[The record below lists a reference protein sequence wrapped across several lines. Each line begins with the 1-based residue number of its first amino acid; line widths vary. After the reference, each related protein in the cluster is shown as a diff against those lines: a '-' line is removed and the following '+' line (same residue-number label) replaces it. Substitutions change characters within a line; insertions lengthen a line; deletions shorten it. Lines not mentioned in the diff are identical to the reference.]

1 MDGLDKNSIMKNN
14 RQPRVVIIGATNRPN
29 SIDSALRRPGRFDRE
44 FEIGIPSPDSRF
56 DILSILLESINHS
69 LIPKEIRD
77 ISDKAHGYVGADLAA
92 ICREAGL
99 NAIKRFKRQTDNI
112 DKQSGKSLLPA
123 DDVVI
128 GLQDMLSG
136 MTLVKPSV
144 IREISLQVP
153 KVYWHQIGGQN
164 EIKQKLKEAVEWP
177 LKNPQVFIRFNIKPP
192 KGLLLYGPPGC
203 SKTLMAKALATEAGL
218 NFLAVKGPELF
229 SKWVG
234 DSEKAVQQIFKKA
247 RAAAPSVIFF
257 DEIDALAVKRSGDS
271 AVADRVLSQLLM
283 EMDGMEPLVN
293 VTVIA
298 ATNRPDILDSA
309 LLRPGRIDSI
319 LYVSPPD
326 LPSRQA
332 IFTIQLKRIPT
343 NGVDPLV
350 LAELTEGFSG
360 AEVVAVCQNA
370 ASAAMME
377 SLDATTVDMKHFL
390 DSISKTVPR
399 ITPEMIEFYQRFR
412 DRSGLASV

>member
-1 MDGLDKNSIMKNN
+1 
-14 RQPRVVIIGATNRPN
+14 
-29 SIDSALRRPGRFDRE
+29 
-44 FEIGIPSPDSRF
+44 
-56 DILSILLESINHS
+56 
-69 LIPKEIRD
+69 
-77 ISDKAHGYVGADLAA
+77 
-92 ICREAGL
+92 L
-99 NAIKRFKRQTDNI
+99 NAIKRLKRQTDNI

-377 SLDATTVDMKHFL
+377 SLDATTVDIKHFL